1 MTALQEQ
8 ASLSA
13 TQELRIEAG
22 VWLKE
27 MRETAGLSQRV
38 MARMLGLEYYTFISQ
53 VENGRGRIPPNRY
66 RDWARALN
74 VDEKLFAK
82 MLLKFYE
89 PVIYAILFEEE
100 EARSRPRIS
109 AV

>member
-8 ASLSA
+8 GSLSA

-27 MRETAGLSQRV
+27 MREAAGLSQRV
-38 MARMLGLEYYTFISQ
+38 MARTLGLEYYTFISQ

-66 RDWARALN
+66 RDWAHALG
-74 VDEKLFAK
+74 VDDKVFAK
-82 MLLKFYE
+82 TLLKFYE
-89 PVIYAILFEEE
+89 PVIYDMLFEENE
-100 EARSRPRIS
+100 TRARPRFS